1 MEDNNLSIPNTYQT
15 ADQPTP
21 VADDEQP
28 AATVDMATD
37 VAPAAPSVDEFM
49 AWTDQDETAA
59 IEAARESYTVR
70 HVMKNGEYWALLP
83 GGRVYKLPLALSID
97 DFDRLGN
104 AANDTE
110 SIQALRVLLETF
122 GGREQATLL
131 AKEPVQAVMNM
142 LTDYGDVIARTQ
154 GASLGK

>member
-1 MEDNNLSIPNTYQT
+1 MEDSNLSIPNTYQP

-21 VADDEQP
+21 LADDEQP
-28 AATVDMATD
+28 D
-37 VAPAAPSVDEFM
+37 APIDPAPDAAPSVDEFM
-49 AWTDQDETAA
+49 SWSDQDETDA
-59 IEAARESYTVR
+59 IKAARESYTVR
-70 HVMKNGEYWALLP
+70 HVLKNGEYWALLP
-83 GGRVYKLPLALSID
+83 GGHVYKLPLALSID

-104 AANDTE
+104 AATDTE

-122 GGREQATLL
+122 GGREQAALL

>member
-1 MEDNNLSIPNTYQT
+1 MENDNLSIPNTYQT

-21 VADDEQP
+21 VADEEQ
-28 AATVDMATD
+28 
-37 VAPAAPSVDEFM
+37 PAAPSVDEFM

-70 HVMKNGEYWALLP
+70 HVLKNGEYWALLP
-83 GGRVYKLPLALSID
+83 GGHVYKLPLALSID

-131 AKEPVQAVMNM
+131 AK
-142 LTDYGDVIARTQ
+142 DYGDVIARTQ

>member
-1 MEDNNLSIPNTYQT
+1 MEDNNLSIPNTYQP

-21 VADDEQP
+21 LADNEQP
-28 AATVDMATD
+28 D
-37 VAPAAPSVDEFM
+37 APIDPAPDAAPSVDEFM
-49 AWTDQDETAA
+49 SWSDQDETDA
-59 IEAARESYTVR
+59 IKAARESYTVR
-70 HVMKNGEYWALLP
+70 HVLKNGEYWALLP
-83 GGRVYKLPLALSID
+83 GGHVYKLPLALSID

-104 AANDTE
+104 AATDTE

-122 GGREQATLL
+122 GGREQAALL
-131 AKEPVQAVMNM
+131 AKDPVQAVMNM

>member
-1 MEDNNLSIPNTYQT
+1 MEDSNLSIPNTYQP
-15 ADQPTP
+15 ADHPTP
-21 VADDEQP
+21 VDDEEQP
-28 AATVDMATD
+28 C
-37 VAPAAPSVDEFM
+37 APIEPASDAAPSVDEFM
-49 AWTDQDETAA
+49 SWSDQDESDA
-59 IEAARESYTVR
+59 IKAARESYTVR
-70 HVMKNGEYWALLP
+70 HVLKNGEYWALLP
-83 GGRVYKLPLALSID
+83 GGHVYKLPLALSID

-142 LTDYGDVIARTQ
+142 LTDYGDMIARTQ

>member
-1 MEDNNLSIPNTYQT
+1 MEHNNLSIPNTYQP

-21 VADDEQP
+21 LADEEQP
-28 AATVDMATD
+28 D
-37 VAPAAPSVDEFM
+37 APIDPAPDAAPSVDEFM
-49 AWTDQDETAA
+49 SWSDQDETDA
-59 IEAARESYTVR
+59 IKAARESYTVR
-70 HVMKNGEYWALLP
+70 HVLKNGEYWALLP
-83 GGRVYKLPLALSID
+83 GGHVYKLPLALSID

-104 AANDTE
+104 AATDTE

-122 GGREQATLL
+122 GGREQAALL